1 MLGTTTIDT
10 PAMSQEQ
17 LRAFLARVQDDG
29 ELRRQVLGSSTADD
43 VARIATSLGFDV
55 SGDELLRASGKRIG
69 RVTITKQDMP
79 GEYN

>member
-1 MLGTTTIDT
+1 MLGTTTIDP

>member
-1 MLGTTTIDT
+1 
-10 PAMSQEQ
+10 MSQEQ
-17 LRAFLARVQDDG
+17 LRAFLARVQDDAQ
-29 ELRRQVLGSSTADD
+29 LRALVLSASTADD
-43 VARIATSLGFDV
+43 VARIATSLNFDV